1 MIGVLIVT
9 HGALADELLAA
20 ARIIAAE
27 ELPRFRALSLD
38 WKVGL
43 EEARTRISDAVAALD
58 DGDGVIVL
66 TDMFGD
72 TPSNAAFSLVREDR
86 LEVVTGVNLPMVV
99 RLGCAGAPVLSL
111 RELARAIELKGRR
124 SIARAEA
131 VAARRGGDA

>member
-38 WKVGL
+38 WQVGL
-43 EEARTRISDAVAALD
+43 EEARRRISDAVTALD
-58 DGDGVIVL
+58 EGDGVIVL

-72 TPSNAAFSLVREDR
+72 TPSNAAFSLVREGR

-111 RELARAIELKGRR
+111 HDLARAIELKGRR

-131 VAARRGGDA
+131 ATARRGEDA

>member
-27 ELPRFRALSLD
+27 ELPRFRALSLA
-38 WKVGL
+38 WQVGL
-43 EEARTRISDAVAALD
+43 EEARARISEAVAALD

-131 VAARRGGDA
+131 APARRNGDD

>member
-20 ARIIAAE
+20 ARTVAGE
-27 ELPRFRALSLD
+27 ELSQFRALSLD

-43 EEARTRISDAVAALD
+43 EEARDRIATAAQALD
-58 DGDGVIVL
+58 DGEGVIVL

-72 TPSNAAFSLVREDR
+72 TPSNAAFSLAAEGR

-99 RLGCAGAPVLSL
+99 RLGCAGAPALSL
-111 RELARAIELKGRR
+111 RDLARAIELKGRR
-124 SIARAEA
+124 SICRAEGPA
-131 VAARRGGDA
+131 PRRGENA

>member
-20 ARIIAAE
+20 ARTIAAE
-27 ELPRFRALSLD
+27 ELPSFRALSLD

-43 EEARTRISDAVAALD
+43 EEARERISRAASEID
-58 DGDGVIVL
+58 EGSGVIVL

-72 TPSNAAFSLVREDR
+72 TPSNAAFSLAREGS

-99 RLGCAGAPVLSL
+99 RLGCAGVGMLPL

-124 SIARAEA
+124 SICRAEA
-131 VAARRGGDA
+131 PRRGGEGA